1 MPRPSIANSDINV
14 LVAPLPF
21 ISQQNNFDCS
31 KLITKDQVNMRP
43 TTGYTIQLANP
54 FNLTDVSTL
63 LHWHPLVFPL
73 HSHTFSAPDVAG
85 PATKPETDPSIPGL
99 RRV

>member
-31 KLITKDQVNMRP
+31 KTIDQTELSQAPNS
-43 TTGYTIQLANP
+43 GYFIQLADP
-54 FNLTDVSTL
+54 FNSTHVRRHFHVSG
-63 LHWHPLVFPL
+63 FY
-73 HSHTFSAPDVAG
+73 D
-85 PATKPETDPSIPGL
+85 
-99 RRV
+99 